1 MKKVSLIFAAIMASV
16 VLSCVSTA
24 QRQGMGRGGG
34 DWGPGSPYARLF
46 NPQTVET
53 ISGVVES
60 VGKFSPT
67 KGMSEGVHAVVKT
80 NKETIT
86 VHLGP
91 AWFIDNQDPQIGS
104 GDRVE
109 IKGSRITF
117 EGKPAIIA
125 AEVTKD
131 GETLTLRD
139 ANGIPVWSGWRRK

>member
-1 MKKVSLIFAAIMASV
+1 MKKVLLIFAAIMASV
-16 VLSCVSTA
+16 GLSCVSTA
-24 QRQGMGRGGG
+24 QRGAMGRGGG

-67 KGMSEGVHAVVKT
+67 NGKSDGVHAVVKT

-91 AWFIDNQDPQIGS
+91 AWFIDNQDPQIGP
-104 GDRVE
+104 GDKVE

-117 EGKPAIIA
+117 EGKPAIVA

-131 GETLTLRD
+131 GQTLPLRD
-139 ANGIPVWSGWRRK
+139 ASGVPVWSGWRRR